1 MTEPAQ
7 VCTPNAIRHARSIL
21 TGPEFD
27 VWLTKTIA
35 GKGRR
40 SGSLTLG
47 ITEDAWRYR
56 LDQAIR
62 KINAAKERAA

>member
-1 MTEPAQ
+1 MTDPTQKEL
-7 VCTPNAIRHARSIL
+7 IRIARIELS
-21 TGPEFD
+21 GPEFD

-40 SGSLTLG
+40 AGSLLLG

-56 LDQAIR
+56 YDQAVR
-62 KINAAKERAA
+62 KINDALNRRDAA